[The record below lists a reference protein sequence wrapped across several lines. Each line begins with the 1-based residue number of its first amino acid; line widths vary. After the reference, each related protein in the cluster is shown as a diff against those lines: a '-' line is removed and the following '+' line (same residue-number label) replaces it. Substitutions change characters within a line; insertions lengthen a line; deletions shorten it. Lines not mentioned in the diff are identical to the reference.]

1 MSITVRNVP
10 DQVRNELASR
20 AAANGWSMQEF
31 LLHELIELSKR
42 PDRAALLAR
51 ISGETD
57 MPRLSIDL
65 TPVEP
70 LDEASLLAYRRD
82 WLAQSTVVQKLR

>member
-1 MSITVRNVP
+1 MSVSITVRNVP

-31 LLHELIELSKR
+31 LLYELIELSKR

-51 ISGETD
+51 IER
-57 MPRLSIDL
+57 RLDGTTL
-65 TPVEP
+65 TAAQLYDVSDKE
-70 LDEASLLAYRRD
+70 RR
-82 WLAQSTVVQKLR
+82 